1 MEKPRKPAP
10 VTAAMTG
17 MGFRLVASEAG
28 TMDSGAARYSDGVT
42 EVIVW
47 KDRSRWFIGDER
59 AVLEPMG
66 FFRAFDDVAEFCD
79 ALARYV
85 SARHDA
91 RLA

>member
-1 MEKPRKPAP
+1 MA
-10 VTAAMTG
+10 G
-17 MGFRLVASEAG
+17 IGFRLVGCEAG

-47 KDRSRWFIGDER
+47 NDRSQWLIVDER
-59 AVLEPMG
+59 AVLEPMR

>member
-1 MEKPRKPAP
+1 
-10 VTAAMTG
+10 MTG
-17 MGFRLVASEAG
+17 TRAAIY
-28 TMDSGAARYSDGVT
+28 ARYSDGVT
-42 EVIVW
+42 EIIVW
-47 KDRSRWFIGDER
+47 KDRGQWYIGDER

-85 SARHDA
+85 TARHDT